1 MMKGIKKVLSKI
13 TSIIIVVLLLLSIYS
28 FVSIKV
34 LKKDLVPVNGYAVLE
49 VVSGSMQ
56 PTINI
61 GDLIIIDIN
70 DKNYNKNDIVTFY
83 DEANNF
89 VTHRIISLNENT
101 MVTKGD
107 YNKSD
112 DGETSLD
119 KVVGKYVFRIK
130 GLGNVLS
137 ILKKPLIIALIFIIS
152 ILIHIAASINLDE
165 IKNRNEKEFEEFQ
178 VYLEDKDK
186 YISKL
191 VNSVKSKKVKKK
203 KKRKKKKNRK
213 KKKGKKGKKG
223 KR

>member
-1 MMKGIKKVLSKI
+1 MMKGIKKVLSKV
-13 TSIIIVVLLLLSIYS
+13 TSIIILVLLLLSIYS

-34 LKKDLVPVNGYAVLE
+34 LKKDLVQVNGYAVLE